1 MRGSLTYRDFKAIE
15 KVGCYTLNE
24 AGNISHDLVHPM
36 VGLTYDIEESL
47 TRDKIIKVASLI
59 IHRQSAGLNIAKFIS
74 ESFPGEKGDA
84 AVSKFAGREDL
95 KVVFQI
101 LQAISAM

>member
-1 MRGSLTYRDFKAIE
+1 L
-15 KVGCYTLNE
+15 
-24 AGNISHDLVHPM
+24 
-36 VGLTYDIEESL
+36 VGLTFEIEESL
-47 TRDKIIKVASLI
+47 TRDKIIKVASEI
-59 IHRQSAGLNIAKFIS
+59 IQRQSAGLDIARFIS
-74 ESFPGEKGDA
+74 ESLPGEKGDA

>member
-1 MRGSLTYRDFKAIE
+1 
-15 KVGCYTLNE
+15 VGCYTLNE
-24 AGNISHDLVHPM
+24 AGNISQCLIYPL
-36 VGLTYDIEESL
+36 VGLTYDLEESL
-47 TRDKIIKVASLI
+47 TRDNIIKVASEI
-59 IHRQSAGLNIAKFIS
+59 IQRQSAGLDIARFIS
-74 ESFPGEKGDA
+74 ENLPGEKGDA